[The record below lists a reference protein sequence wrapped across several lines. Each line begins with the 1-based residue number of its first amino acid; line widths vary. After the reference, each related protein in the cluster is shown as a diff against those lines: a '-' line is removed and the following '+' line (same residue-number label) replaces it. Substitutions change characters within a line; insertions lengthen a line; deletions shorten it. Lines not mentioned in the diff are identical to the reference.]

1 MRIGRGTP
9 IAVVGLGRIGRLHA
23 ENLATRVAGAR
34 LAGVADA
41 VESRA
46 RELGERYRVPWSASA
61 DELLANAVLAGVVIA
76 VPSAFHAEHVQ
87 GAAAAGKH
95 VFCEKPLGLDADS
108 CVAAVAAAK
117 ACRVRL
123 QVGFQRRFD
132 PAWQA
137 LKVALDTGETGRL
150 DVFRST
156 HRNPM
161 PPSDRAGLG
170 DIFTDMAVHD
180 LDAIRWLAGDVSELY
195 AVETA
200 AGDAAIVTAR
210 LESGATAV
218 VDLHRS
224 AGYGFECSAE
234 LVGSSGTLRS
244 GALHRRDGIELLRD
258 GSTTSALARDHEER
272 HAAAYV
278 RELEHFA
285 AVAAGFAKPLVT
297 GRDALAALTLAEV
310 AARSAATGA
319 PVAVEGARAP

>member
-1 MRIGRGTP
+1 MRIGSGTP
-9 IAVVGLGRIGRLHA
+9 IAVVGLGRMGRLHA

-34 LAGVADA
+34 LAGVADT

-46 RELGERYRVPWSASA
+46 RELGERYRVPWSTSA
-61 DELLANAVLAGVVIA
+61 DELLANPVLAGVVIA
-76 VPSAFHAEHVQ
+76 TPSAFHAERVQ

-95 VFCEKPLGLDADS
+95 VLCEKPLGLDADS

-132 PAWQA
+132 PDWQA
-137 LKVALDTGETGRL
+137 LKVALDAGEVGQL
-150 DVFRST
+150 DIFRCS
-156 HRNPM
+156 HRNSVAPT
-161 PPSDRAGLG
+161 DLAGLG

-195 AVETA
+195 AAEAA

-210 LESGATAV
+210 LESGTAAV

-224 AGYGFECSAE
+224 ARYGFECSAE
-234 LVGSSGTLRS
+234 LVGSRGTLRC
-244 GALHRRDGIELLRD
+244 GALHRREGIELLRD
-258 GSTTSALARDHEER
+258 GSTTAALARDHDER

-285 AVAAGFAKPLVT
+285 AVAAGFAEPLVT
-297 GRDALAALTLAEV
+297 GRDALAALTLADV
-310 AARSAATGA
+310 AARSAATGE
-319 PVAVEGARAP
+319 PVAVEAARAP